1 MSDVNDAGDEEA
13 GGDNVVRVHF
23 GKNASVVCALEQML
37 ALAKAGTL
45 TGLVAIGIDNGE
57 IISGWAG
64 DTPPYQT
71 IGALRVLEHEFLRE
85 MLDE

>member
-1 MSDVNDAGDEEA
+1 MSD
-13 GGDNVVRVHF
+13 DNVVRVHF
-23 GKNASVVCALEQML
+23 GKNANVVSALEQML
-37 ALAKAGTL
+37 VLARAGTL

-71 IGALRVLEHEFLRE
+71 IGALRVLEQEFINT
-85 MLDE
+85 MLDD

>member
-1 MSDVNDAGDEEA
+1 MSDGSDVSDDPGD
-13 GGDNVVRVHF
+13 DNVVRVHF